1 MAKWFTRALLFIGI
15 ITVWLTSDT
24 CLSYAHQDKL
34 EKHYLHYMFTVL
46 TKADLFPE
54 FTVVGV
60 VDDRLIS
67 DYSIEVPDWTRLI
80 LMEDYGV
87 MTLVQSCDSAD
98 WFMDQVH
105 ILSNCTNCSELHTL
119 QRIVGCEVEKFPNG
133 TVKSLNV
140 FDEYGFDGEDLIAFE
155 NDTMQWIVKSPKA
168 KEMKK
173 KWDLQIGRNQFI
185 KDYFG
190 KCMDWILTFNNTYN
204 NSPEVYISA
213 RRDPDDHTKLNLSCL
228 ATGFYPRDIEMN
240 IRLKESVLDNQTS
253 SEIRPNAN
261 ETFQMRT
268 SVKID
273 KNSEGSYDCF
283 IIHSS
288 LTEPASVEWD
298 GKCSTFET
306 DSDQTLIIILSVS
319 VVAVVFVMICSV
331 VIFYQCKNES
341 NESFPPL
348 RRSRHPDYGSVKEQ
362 ISMRTAA
369 SAGSSEEELTV
380 DESAN

>member
-1 MAKWFTRALLFIGI
+1 MLLLMLILICPFIS
-15 ITVWLTSDT
+15 LTSN
-24 CLSYAHQDKL
+24 ANP

-67 DYSIEVPDWTRLI
+67 NYSIEVPDWTRLI
-80 LMEDYGV
+80 LTEDYGIE
-87 MTLVQSCDSAD
+87 TLVQSRDSED
-98 WFMDQVH
+98 WFMAQVH

-119 QRIVGCEVEKFPNG
+119 QRIAGCEVEKFPNG
-133 TVKSLNV
+133 TVKSLRA
-140 FDEYGFDGEDLIAFE
+140 FDEYGFDGEDLIAFD
-155 NDTMQWIVKSPKA
+155 NDTMQWIVESPKA

-173 KWDLQIGRNQFI
+173 RWDPQIGRNQLI

-190 KCMDWILTFNNTYN
+190 KCMEWILTFNNTHK

-213 RRDPDDHTKLNLSCL
+213 RRDSDDHTKLNLSCL
-228 ATGFYPRDIEMN
+228 VTSFYPRDIKMN
-240 IRLKESVLDNQTS
+240 IRLNGSVLDNQTS

-273 KNSEGSYDCF
+273 INSEGSYDCF
-283 IIHSS
+283 ILHSKPV
-288 LTEPASVEWD
+288 PA
-298 GKCSTFET
+298 
-306 DSDQTLIIILSVS
+306 
-319 VVAVVFVMICSV
+319 
-331 VIFYQCKNES
+331 
-341 NESFPPL
+341 L
-348 RRSRHPDYGSVKEQ
+348 RGSHHPDYGSVSEQ

-380 DESAN
+380 DESAI

>member
-1 MAKWFTRALLFIGI
+1 MDGPSQGHKCQGDLVVPCAPGFPLHRKTPSGDGQCERRRSLKDMGSFRRGGTPAPAHHGLSSHACASSNAGFIS
-15 ITVWLTSDT
+15 LTNEHRVLY
-24 CLSYAHQDKL
+24 CLCCLCSS

-155 NDTMQWIVKSPKA
+155 NDTMLWIVKSPKA

-190 KCMDWILTFNNTYN
+190 KCMEWILTFNNTHKD
-204 NSPEVYISA
+204 SPEVYISA

-228 ATGFYPRDIEMN
+228 TTSFYPRDIEMN
-240 IRLKESVLDNQTS
+240 IRLNESVLDNQTS

-261 ETFQMRT
+261 KTFQMRT

-273 KNSEGSYDCF
+273 INSQGYYDCF
-283 IIHSS
+283 VIHSS

-298 GKCSTFET
+298 GTCSTFET
-306 DSDQTLIIILSVS
+306 ESDQTFIVILSVS
-319 VVAVVFVMICSV
+319 
-331 VIFYQCKNES
+331 
-341 NESFPPL
+341 
-348 RRSRHPDYGSVKEQ
+348 
-362 ISMRTAA
+362 A
-369 SAGSSEEELTV
+369 S
-380 DESAN
+380 